1 MLRKKSRHNPLWQ
14 WKFAHNHFKTFPF
27 FNPAWHGG
35 VALLRHAF
43 PRHTSIPSKVT
54 MKIERRI
61 PFPMSQKMESSF
73 LGASKMSSFATLPEL
88 NRDRAIAKFLRHRRP
103 DLFNMNFL
111 GDFLIWT
118 LGAPI
123 PGSCPENG
131 STAKTVDLRMSPHL
145 HRAVQRIAC
154 GMDYTATPDPTW
166 SAVLRLRSSNEEVF
180 DFCTV
185 ADGLAYFLASLEL
198 QAQPE

>member
-1 MLRKKSRHNPLWQ
+1 
-14 WKFAHNHFKTFPF
+14 
-27 FNPAWHGG
+27 
-35 VALLRHAF
+35 
-43 PRHTSIPSKVT
+43 
-54 MKIERRI
+54 
-61 PFPMSQKMESSF
+61 MSQKMESSF

-131 STAKTVDLRMSPHL
+131 SQVTPVDLRMSCHL
-145 HRAVQRIAC
+145 LGAVTKLTR

-166 SAVLRLRSSNEEVF
+166 SAILKLRSFNANAFDYSNL
-180 DFCTV
+180 
-185 ADGLAYFLASLEL
+185 ADGLAYFLACLEL
-198 QAQPE
+198 QTSPE